1 MIQINDKC
9 FYDEIDN
16 CLISYSSV
24 SLIEALNLLFN
35 LQIDSNKSIIN
46 NNFTRLVIA
55 SEDKESIEELFVKGF
70 VETLTLFKEQ
80 FKIPIIVED
89 SYNKTSDNWIIKL
102 DNKYK
107 EAYDGYQ
114 KSIMIESKSTSMV
127 KRTTR
132 RKKSN
137 ADNLETNYYKT
148 GSS

>member
-1 MIQINDKC
+1 MVQINDKC

-16 CLISYSSV
+16 CLISYNSV

-46 NNFTRLVIA
+46 NAFTRLTV
-55 SEDKESIEELFVKGF
+55 SEDKESSKEFFAKGF
-70 VETLTLFKEQ
+70 VETLTLLKEQ
-80 FKIPIIVED
+80 FKVPVVVED

-107 EAYDGYQ
+107 EAYDGYL
-114 KSIMIESKSTSMV
+114 KSIMIENKTSIKSK
-127 KRTTR
+127 RTR

-137 ADNLETNYYKT
+137 D
-148 GSS
+148 

>member
-1 MIQINDKC
+1 MIRINDKC

-16 CLISYSSV
+16 CLISHNSV
-24 SLIEALNLLFN
+24 SLIDALNLLFN

>member
-9 FYDEIDN
+9 LYNEIDN
-16 CLISYSSV
+16 CVISYNSV

-46 NNFTRLVIA
+46 NNFTRFVIVV
-55 SEDKESIEELFVKGF
+55 SEDKESSKEFFAKGF
-70 VETLTLFKEQ
+70 VETLTLLKEQ
-80 FKIPIIVED
+80 FKIPVVVED
-89 SYNKTSDNWIIKL
+89 SYNKTSDNWGIKL

-107 EAYDGYQ
+107 EAYDGYL
-114 KSIMIESKSTSMV
+114 KSIIIESKPTIKA

-137 ADNLETNYYKT
+137 ANNL
-148 GSS
+148 

>member
-16 CLISYSSV
+16 CLVSYNSV
-24 SLIEALNLLFN
+24 SLIDALNLLFN

-46 NNFTRLVIA
+46 NNFTRLVVV
-55 SEDKESIEELFVKGF
+55 SEDKESSREFFAKGF
-70 VETLTLFKEQ
+70 VETLTLLKEQ
-80 FKIPIIVED
+80 FKIPIVVED

-107 EAYDGYQ
+107 EAYDGYL
-114 KSIMIESKSTSMV
+114 KSIMIENKPTIKA

-137 ADNLETNYYKT
+137 ANNLETN
-148 GSS
+148 

>member
-1 MIQINDKC
+1 MIQINYKC

-16 CLISYSSV
+16 CLVSYNSV

-46 NNFTRLVIA
+46 NNFTRFIVL
-55 SEDKESIEELFVKGF
+55 EGKESSKEFFVKGF

-102 DNKYK
+102 DHEYK
-107 EAYDGYQ
+107 EAYDDYI
-114 KSIMIESKSTSMV
+114 KSVMIENKTNV
-127 KRTTR
+127 KPKRTTR
-132 RKKSN
+132 RKK
-137 ADNLETNYYKT
+137 LGK
-148 GSS
+148 

>member
-1 MIQINDKC
+1 MIRINDKC

-16 CLISYSSV
+16 CLVSYNSV

-46 NNFTRLVIA
+46 NNFTRLVVV
-55 SEDKESIEELFVKGF
+55 SEDKESSREFFAKGF
-70 VETLTLFKEQ
+70 IETLTLLKEQ
-80 FKIPIIVED
+80 FKIPIVVED

-107 EAYDGYQ
+107 EAYDGYL
-114 KSIMIESKSTSMV
+114 KSIMIENKPTIKA

-137 ADNLETNYYKT
+137 ANNL
-148 GSS
+148 

>member
-16 CLISYSSV
+16 CLESYNTS

-46 NNFTRLVIA
+46 NNFTRLVIV
-55 SEDKESIEELFVKGF
+55 SEDIELCEESIAEFFAKGF
-70 VETLTLFKEQ
+70 VETLTLLKEQ

-89 SYNKTSDNWIIKL
+89 SYNKTSGNWIIKL
-102 DNKYK
+102 DNNYK
-107 EAYDGYQ
+107 EAYDSYL
-114 KSIMIESKSTSMV
+114 KSIMIENKPTIKA

-137 ADNLETNYYKT
+137 ANNL
-148 GSS
+148 

>member
-16 CLISYSSV
+16 CLISYNSV

-46 NNFTRLVIA
+46 NNFTRLVIV
-55 SEDKESIEELFVKGF
+55 SEDIELCEESIAEFFAKGF
-70 VETLTLFKEQ
+70 VETLTLLKEQ
-80 FKIPIIVED
+80 FKIPVVVED
-89 SYNKTSDNWIIKL
+89 SYNKTSDNWTIKL

-107 EAYDGYQ
+107 EAYDSYL
-114 KSIMIESKSTSMV
+114 KSIMFESKPTIKA

-137 ADNLETNYYKT
+137 ANNL
-148 GSS
+148 

>member
-16 CLISYSSV
+16 CLVSYNSV

-46 NNFTRLVIA
+46 NNFTRLVIV
-55 SEDKESIEELFVKGF
+55 SEDIEVCEESIAEFFAKGF
-70 VETLTLFKEQ
+70 VETLTLLKEQ
-80 FKIPIIVED
+80 FKIPIVVED
-89 SYNKTSDNWIIKL
+89 SYVKTSDNWIIKL

-107 EAYDGYQ
+107 EAYDSYL
-114 KSIMIESKSTSMV
+114 KSIMFESKPTIKA

-137 ADNLETNYYKT
+137 ANNLETN
-148 GSS
+148 

>member
-1 MIQINDKC
+1 MIRINDKC

-16 CLISYSSV
+16 SLVSYNSV

-55 SEDKESIEELFVKGF
+55 SEDKESIEELFAKGF
-70 VETLTLFKEQ
+70 VETLTLLKEQ
-80 FKIPIIVED
+80 FKIPIVVED

-107 EAYDGYQ
+107 EAYDGYI
-114 KSIMIESKSTSMV
+114 KSVMIENKTNTRP
-127 KRTTR
+127 KRTR

-137 ADNLETNYYKT
+137 ANNLETN
-148 GSS
+148 

>member
-16 CLISYSSV
+16 CFVSYNSV

-46 NNFTRLVIA
+46 NNFTRLVVV
-55 SEDKESIEELFVKGF
+55 SEDKEFFAKGF
-70 VETLTLFKEQ
+70 IETLTLLKEQ

-89 SYNKTSDNWIIKL
+89 SYNKTSDNWTIKL

-107 EAYDGYQ
+107 EAYGDYI
-114 KSIMIESKSTSMV
+114 KSVMIENKTNV
-127 KRTTR
+127 KPKRTTR

-137 ADNLETNYYKT
+137 ANNLETN
-148 GSS
+148 

>member
-9 FYDEIDN
+9 FYDEVGN
-16 CLISYSSV
+16 SLVSYNSV

-46 NNFTRLVIA
+46 NNFTRLVIVVA
-55 SEDKESIEELFVKGF
+55 SGDKESIIEFFAKGF
-70 VETLTLFKEQ
+70 IETLTLLKEQ
-80 FKIPIIVED
+80 FKIPVVVED
-89 SYNKTSDNWIIKL
+89 SYNKTSDNWTIKL

-107 EAYDGYQ
+107 EAYDVYL
-114 KSIMIESKSTSMV
+114 KSIMIENKPTIKT

-137 ADNLETNYYKT
+137 D
-148 GSS
+148 

>member
-16 CLISYSSV
+16 SLVSYNSV

-46 NNFTRLVIA
+46 NNFTRIVA
-55 SEDKESIEELFVKGF
+55 SEDKESSKEFFAKGF
-70 VETLTLFKEQ
+70 IETLTLLKEQ
-80 FKIPIIVED
+80 FKIPVVVED

-107 EAYDGYQ
+107 EAYDSYL
-114 KSIMIESKSTSMV
+114 KSIMIENKPTIKA

-137 ADNLETNYYKT
+137 ANNL
-148 GSS
+148 

>member
-9 FYDEIDN
+9 FYDESDN
-16 CLISYSSV
+16 CLISYNSV

-46 NNFTRLVIA
+46 NNFTRLVIV
-55 SEDKESIEELFVKGF
+55 SEDIESSREFFAKGF
-70 VETLTLFKEQ
+70 IETLTLLKEQ
-80 FKIPIIVED
+80 FKIPIVVED

-107 EAYDGYQ
+107 EAYDGYL
-114 KSIMIESKSTSMV
+114 KSIMIENKTSIKP

-137 ADNLETNYYKT
+137 ANNLETN
-148 GSS
+148 